1 MRSVNPFAKTTTRAD
16 YKQELSATLAAI
28 KEGLNNNDAK
38 DVEFK
43 SQIVELEKEIQ
54 ELN

>member
-16 YKQELSATLAAI
+16 YKQELQTTLAAI
-28 KEGLNNNDAK
+28 KEGLNDNNTN

-43 SQIVELEKEIQ
+43 AQISELEKEIQ
-54 ELN
+54 EMN